1 MKRAGT
7 LKKVDTFLLLVIAA
21 VIAYWVIS
29 PSFHE
34 TEKAADIEVVL
45 FDDKISYETSENGT
59 VNVEIWIENLGNAVA
74 RNITCHMR
82 ARNQNGTILF
92 EGNISMTSSI
102 LRPNET
108 CTGYCSFDL
117 MKNDTC
123 VYYTVEVMW
132 NTGRTIFSK
141 KTSIL

>member
-1 MKRAGT
+1 MKKTGALRKIDA
-7 LKKVDTFLLLVIAA
+7 LILLIIAA
-21 VIAYWVIS
+21 VIIYWAMS
-29 PSFHE
+29 PSFYKVE
-34 TEKAADIEVVL
+34 RAADIEVVH

-59 VNVEIWIENLGNAVA
+59 VNVEIWIKNIGNAVA

-92 EGNISMTSSI
+92 EGNISMTSSL